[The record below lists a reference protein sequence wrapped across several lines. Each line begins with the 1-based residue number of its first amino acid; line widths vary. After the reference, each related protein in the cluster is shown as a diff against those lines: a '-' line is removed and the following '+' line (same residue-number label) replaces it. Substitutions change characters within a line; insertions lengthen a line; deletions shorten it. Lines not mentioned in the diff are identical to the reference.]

1 MTGSKRIELEKLV
14 SLRKIERVSF
24 VDVQN
29 GMVPEIQGS
38 ANVMLLPIKKGAAS
52 SSIPSKL
59 PAYMFSKK
67 PIIASV
73 DMDSDSARVI
83 NEAKAGWVIEP
94 ENLDILIDAMREA
107 SLTKKS
113 ELELKGENGFN
124 YAMKNL
130 SKKNNLKQLVNYI
143 SNKSQSYNSYE

>member
-1 MTGSKRIELEKLV
+1 
-14 SLRKIERVSF
+14 
-24 VDVQN
+24 
-29 GMVPEIQGS
+29 
-38 ANVMLLPIKKGAAS
+38 MLLPIKKGAAS

-83 NEAKAGWVIEP
+83 NETKAGWVIEP
-94 ENLDILIDAMREA
+94 ENIDMLRDAMRKA

-113 ELELKGENGFN
+113 ELELKGKNGFN
-124 YAMKNL
+124 FAMKNL
-130 SKKNNLKQLVNYI
+130 SKKNNLKQLVKAI
-143 SNKSQSYNSYE
+143 LE